1 MLQRKYKTFVKA
13 FVCAL
18 AVLQGTDNLFAQQQ
32 LSLAES
38 KELALKNNHRIGKA
52 REDVTASRSEKQIA
66 DVTAKPKI
74 DASATAFYFGEPL
87 NTMLPE
93 YGFAPMV
100 SVTQPIYTGGKIK
113 YGKQMAETNIEMSI
127 AQQRLVE
134 DDVLLATETA
144 YWIVVQAKEEIK
156 MEKQVKRQLASHY
169 TFLNNQFQAGII
181 YKNDVLRAKVLQNEN
196 EARLQA
202 AENKLILAKK
212 RLIQLTG
219 IEEQTDIDVVG
230 SLSDDEFRN
239 YEMLQSVQ
247 VNRPEVDLAT
257 SAIKMSELTK
267 NMLRADLKP
276 TVGLS
281 LNGMAAFG
289 KEGINFGDP
298 TKNSMLTY
306 FGMLSVKIPVFD
318 WGSKREKVK
327 QQEANI
333 RSAEYGLRELQSQIN
348 VEIEQATLNL
358 QLQANNIDLMQ
369 ASLIEADENLK
380 LSNDRFQ
387 AGTITGEDVLIAE
400 TLWQR
405 AYSSMLDAKVRY
417 KIAEAVYHKAIGQI
431 KQ

>member
-1 MLQRKYKTFVKA
+1 MLQKRYKTVIKV
-13 FVCAL
+13 FVCTFAL
-18 AVLQGTDNLFAQQQ
+18 FQGTENLFAQQQ
-32 LSLAES
+32 LTLAES
-38 KELALKNNHRIGKA
+38 KELALKNNNRIGKA
-52 REDVTASRSEKQIA
+52 KEDVIATQSDKRIA
-66 DVTAKPKI
+66 DVAGRPKL

-93 YGFAPMV
+93 YGLAPMV

-113 YGKQMAETNIEMSI
+113 YGKQMAETNIQMSN

>member
-1 MLQRKYKTFVKA
+1 
-13 FVCAL
+13 
-18 AVLQGTDNLFAQQQ
+18 
-32 LSLAES
+32 
-38 KELALKNNHRIGKA
+38 
-52 REDVTASRSEKQIA
+52 
-66 DVTAKPKI
+66 
-74 DASATAFYFGEPL
+74 
-87 NTMLPE
+87 
-93 YGFAPMV
+93 
-100 SVTQPIYTGGKIK
+100 
-113 YGKQMAETNIEMSI
+113 
-127 AQQRLVE
+127 
-134 DDVLLATETA
+134 
-144 YWIVVQAKEEIK
+144 
-156 MEKQVKRQLASHY
+156 MEQQVKKQLASHY

-202 AENKLILAKK
+202 AENKLIVAKK

-219 IEEQTDIDVVG
+219 IEQTDIDVVG
-230 SLSDDEFRN
+230 TLSDDEFRN
-239 YEMLQSVQ
+239 HEMLQSTQ
-247 VNRPEVDLAT
+247 AHRPEVDLAT

-333 RSAEYGLRELQSQIN
+333 RSAEYGLKELQSQIN

>member
-32 LSLAES
+32 LSLAEG

-156 MEKQVKRQLASHY
+156 MEQQVKKQLASHY

-202 AENKLILAKK
+202 AENKLIVAKK

-219 IEEQTDIDVVG
+219 IEQTDIDVVG
-230 SLSDDEFRN
+230 TLSDDEFRN
-239 YEMLQSVQ
+239 HEMLQSTQ
-247 VNRPEVDLAT
+247 AHRPEVDLAT

-333 RSAEYGLRELQSQIN
+333 RSAEYGLKELQSQIN

-369 ASLIEADENLK
+369 ASLIEVDENLK

>member
-1 MLQRKYKTFVKA
+1 MLQKRYKTVIKVFICG
-13 FVCAL
+13 FAL
-18 AVLQGTDNLFAQQQ
+18 LQGTNNLFAQQQ
-32 LSLAES
+32 LTLAES
-38 KELALKNNHRIGKA
+38 KELALKNNNRIGKA
-52 REDVTASRSEKQIA
+52 KEDVIATQSDKLIA
-66 DVTAKPKI
+66 DVAGRPKL

-113 YGKQMAETNIEMSI
+113 YGKQMAETNIQMSN

-134 DDVLLATETA
+134 DEVLLATETT
-144 YWIVVQAKEEIK
+144 YWLVVQAKEEIK
-156 MEKQVKRQLASHY
+156 MEQQVKKQLASHY

-219 IEEQTDIDVVG
+219 IEQTDIDVVG
-230 SLSDDEFRN
+230 TLSDDEFRN
-239 YEMLQSVQ
+239 HEMLQSTQ
-247 VNRPEVDLAT
+247 AIRPEVDLAT

-276 TVGLS
+276 VVGLS

-333 RSAEYGLRELQSQIN
+333 RSAEYGLKELQSQIN

-405 AYSSMLDAKVRY
+405 AYSSMLDAKVKY

-431 KQ
+431 K

>member
-1 MLQRKYKTFVKA
+1 MLQRKYKIFVKA
-13 FVCAL
+13 FVFAF

-32 LSLAES
+32 LTLAES
-38 KELALKNNHRIGKA
+38 KELALKNNYRISKA
-52 REDVTASRSEKQIA
+52 KEDVTASRSEKQIA
-66 DVTAKPKI
+66 DVTARPKI

-87 NTMLPE
+87 NTMFPE

-113 YGKQMAETNIEMSI
+113 YGKQMAETNIEMSN

-144 YWIVVQAKEEIK
+144 YWVVVQAKEEIK
-156 MEKQVKRQLASHY
+156 MEQQVKKQLASHY
-169 TFLNNQFQAGII
+169 TFLNNQFKAGII

-219 IEEQTDIDVVG
+219 IEQTDIDVVG
-230 SLSDDEFRN
+230 TLSDDEFRN
-239 YEMLQSVQ
+239 HEMLQSTQ
-247 VNRPEVDLAT
+247 ANRPEVDLAT

-333 RSAEYGLRELQSQIN
+333 RSAEYGLKELQSQIN

>member
-1 MLQRKYKTFVKA
+1 MLQRKYKIFVKA
-13 FVCAL
+13 FVFAF
-18 AVLQGTDNLFAQQQ
+18 AVTQGTDNLFAQQQ
-32 LSLAES
+32 LTLAES
-38 KELALKNNHRIGKA
+38 KELTLKNNYRISKA
-52 REDVTASRSEKQIA
+52 KEDVTASRSEKQISDA
-66 DVTAKPKI
+66 TARPKI

-87 NTMLPE
+87 NSMLPE

-113 YGKQMAETNIEMSI
+113 YGKQMAETNIEMSN

>member
-1 MLQRKYKTFVKA
+1 MLQRKYKIFVKA
-13 FVCAL
+13 FVFAF

-32 LSLAES
+32 LTLAES
-38 KELALKNNHRIGKA
+38 KELALKNNYRISKA
-52 REDVTASRSEKQIA
+52 KEDVTASRSEKQIA
-66 DVTAKPKI
+66 DVTARPKI

-113 YGKQMAETNIEMSI
+113 YGKQMAETNIEMSN

-144 YWIVVQAKEEIK
+144 YWVVVQAKEEIK
-156 MEKQVKRQLASHY
+156 MEQQVKKQLASHY
-169 TFLNNQFQAGII
+169 TFLNNQFKAGII

-219 IEEQTDIDVVG
+219 IEQTDIDVVG
-230 SLSDDEFRN
+230 TLSDDEFRN
-239 YEMLQSVQ
+239 HEMLQSTQ
-247 VNRPEVDLAT
+247 ANRPEVDLAT

-333 RSAEYGLRELQSQIN
+333 RSAEYGLKELQSQIN

>member
-1 MLQRKYKTFVKA
+1 MLQKRYKTVIKVFICG
-13 FVCAL
+13 FAL
-18 AVLQGTDNLFAQQQ
+18 LQGTNNLFAQQQ
-32 LSLAES
+32 LTLAES
-38 KELALKNNHRIGKA
+38 KELALKNNNRIGKA
-52 REDVTASRSEKQIA
+52 KEDVIATQSDKLIA
-66 DVTAKPKI
+66 DVAGRPKL

-113 YGKQMAETNIEMSI
+113 YGKQMAETNIQMSN

-134 DDVLLATETA
+134 DEVLLATETA
-144 YWIVVQAKEEIK
+144 YWLVVQAKEEIK
-156 MEKQVKRQLASHY
+156 LEQQVKKQLASHY
-169 TFLNNQFQAGII
+169 TFLNNQFEAGLI

-202 AENKLILAKK
+202 AENKLVLSK
-212 RLIQLTG
+212 RRLSQLIGTEDPTG
-219 IEEQTDIDVVG
+219 IDVADT
-230 SLSDDEFRN
+230 LSTSDFLKQGVLKAADA
-239 YEMLQSVQ
+239 
-247 VNRPEVDLAT
+247 NRPEIELAT
-257 SAIKMSELTK
+257 NGIKMSELTK
-267 NMLRADLKP
+267 SMLKADLKP
-276 TVGLS
+276 SVGLS

-298 TKNSMLTY
+298 TKNHMLTY

-318 WGSKREKVK
+318 WGSRKEKVK

-333 RSAEYGLRELQSQIN
+333 RSAEYGLKELKSQIT

-380 LSNDRFQ
+380 LSNDRFK

-405 AYSSMLDAKVRY
+405 AYSNMLDAKVRY
-417 KIAEAVYHKAIGQI
+417 KIAEAVYNKATGQI
-431 KQ
+431 K

>member
-1 MLQRKYKTFVKA
+1 MLQKRYKTVIKV
-13 FVCAL
+13 FVCTFAL
-18 AVLQGTDNLFAQQQ
+18 FQGTENLFAQQQ
-32 LSLAES
+32 LTLAES
-38 KELALKNNHRIGKA
+38 KELALKNNYRISKA
-52 REDVTASRSEKQIA
+52 KEDVTASRSEKQISDA
-66 DVTAKPKI
+66 TARPKI

-87 NTMLPE
+87 NSMLPE

-113 YGKQMAETNIEMSI
+113 YGKQMAETNIEMSN

-298 TKNSMLTY
+298 TKNHMLTY

-318 WGSKREKVK
+318 WGSRKEKVK

-333 RSAEYGLRELQSQIN
+333 RSAEYGLKELKSQIT
-348 VEIEQATLNL
+348 VEIEHAMLNL

-380 LSNDRFQ
+380 LSNDRFK

-405 AYSSMLDAKVRY
+405 AYSNMLDAKIRY
-417 KIAEAVYHKAIGQI
+417 KIAEAVYHKATGQI
-431 KQ
+431 K

>member
-1 MLQRKYKTFVKA
+1 MLQKRYKTVIKV
-13 FVCAL
+13 FVCTFAL
-18 AVLQGTDNLFAQQQ
+18 FQGTENLFAQQQ
-32 LSLAES
+32 LTLAES
-38 KELALKNNHRIGKA
+38 KELALKNNYRISKA
-52 REDVTASRSEKQIA
+52 KEDVTASRSEKQISDA
-66 DVTAKPKI
+66 TARPKI

-87 NTMLPE
+87 NSMLPE

-113 YGKQMAETNIEMSI
+113 YGKQMAETNIEMSN

-156 MEKQVKRQLASHY
+156 MEQQVKKQLASHY

-219 IEEQTDIDVVG
+219 IEQTDIDVVG
-230 SLSDDEFRN
+230 TLSDDEFRN
-239 YEMLQSVQ
+239 HEMLQSTQ
-247 VNRPEVDLAT
+247 AIRPEVDLAT

>member
-1 MLQRKYKTFVKA
+1 MLQRKYKIFVKA
-13 FVCAL
+13 FVFAF

-32 LSLAES
+32 LTLAES
-38 KELALKNNHRIGKA
+38 KELTLKNNYRISKA
-52 REDVTASRSEKQIA
+52 KEDVTASRSEKQISDA
-66 DVTAKPKI
+66 TARPKI

-87 NTMLPE
+87 NSMLPE

-113 YGKQMAETNIEMSI
+113 YGKQMAETNIEMSN

-134 DDVLLATETA
+134 DVVLLATETA